1 MTYKLYAHLDVL
13 EALQNSNALGKRLN
27 LVFSH
32 LSAHGRTSVVKS
44 CKDPVNRGWLR
55 TPVSGNNRYLWWARH
70 SSNQVDGAGFPDR
83 SIVLRAVRHHDDHDE
98 LLVDNFDDIYLQITP
113 DNLND
118 STFIEQ
124 PWTEQQNIFIHSNAD
139 VRILIGNPGSGKT
152 TALWR
157 AVQTGESKKVLYLTW
172 SARLASTAKEH
183 FDCFRVEGLDVVARD
198 IRSFWGEILGRNV
211 ESIDPE
217 LSFKRFNAELI
228 KINPQILGTWRQASR
243 ALHAEARAVFYGMAI
258 PEQGAHELE
267 GLNAESYF
275 QIRQDDLGDNAQR
288 VPQIIETL
296 EPALDNNQWIP
307 ELEAAFDVIRHL
319 REEEIPP
326 GWEDFDSIVVD
337 EVQDMTQLE
346 LRALLDFHACVARKR
361 DMPPIL
367 TFAGDEGQTVVPT
380 HFKWGRLKDTV
391 EDAMNRLAPNRTP
404 GSGVQET
411 HLDSNLRCPI
421 NVRNVLDHA
430 GTLYTKLRKHERP
443 GNQTPPLNGEL
454 HDARLIHAKC
464 QDAAQAKD
472 LLSQL
477 MDIDGFA
484 VICLNERIRKEI
496 SSIEN
501 GGKSIGQRILM
512 PDEAKGLEFQT
523 VCLLNPGTHLRSFEE
538 LIGET
543 NEIDNLAA
551 RTHLDQFR
559 VAISR
564 ATGDLVFLDIGKDEN
579 AYSESKNILGSAI
592 ETDAEGLL
600 RFFEDFDVTPETRV
614 QSRLNLARE
623 LEEQDIHRAWSITVE
638 AFKMLGDRE
647 ITNGVSDEELRSEAG
662 MAILTQAAILLVN
675 PAFNQRD
682 TERIQSLV
690 QDAAKEARSEASSY
704 LFQAF
709 IAWAQC
715 DRIANSDKAAVS
727 AIKLLEI
734 IEGAAQG
741 AEWLMPAI
749 GIAAQRLRT
758 DLLAAP
764 ATKNAAE
771 SLTGAVERWLEITG
785 DIGDLDRKA
794 IELRSNAI
802 KTLIEARS
810 LKKAEEIF
818 ALIPYDD
825 RLSGMLHEAHQRY
838 ADAALCF
845 EAAGEPTCALR
856 NWREAGIWEK
866 ALEHATG
873 DDFQRLEWLK
883 EIHDISN
890 MKPHEMKSWMTK
902 AESKRFK
909 EALKNFE

>member
-1 MTYKLYAHLDVL
+1 MPYNLYAHQDVL
-13 EALQNSNALGKRLN
+13 EALQNRNALGKRLN

-44 CKDPVNRGWLR
+44 CKDPINRGWLR

-70 SSNQVDGAGFPDR
+70 SSNQVEGAGFPEH
-83 SIVLRAVRHHDDHDE
+83 SIVLRAVRHHDDHGE
-98 LLVDNFDDIYLQITP
+98 LLVEDFENHYAPITP
-113 DNLND
+113 KDLND
-118 STFIEQ
+118 DAFIEL
-124 PWTEQQNIFIHSNAD
+124 PWTEPQNNFIHSNAN

-157 AVQTGESKKVLYLTW
+157 TVQTRESKKVLYLTW
-172 SARLASTAKEH
+172 SSRLASTAKEH
-183 FDCFRVEGLDVVARD
+183 FDCFRIEGLNVVARD
-198 IRSFWGEILGRNV
+198 IRSFWGEILARNV
-211 ESIDPE
+211 VSIDPE
-217 LSFKRFNAELI
+217 QSFKHFKTEVS
-228 KINPQILGTWRQASR
+228 KINPQILGPWKQATR

-258 PEQGAHELE
+258 PEPGALVLE
-267 GLNAESYF
+267 GLNAESYLK
-275 QIRQDDLGDNAQR
+275 IRHDDLGNAAEM
-288 VPQIIETL
+288 VSPIIGIL
-296 EPALDNNQWIP
+296 RPALDNNKWMP

-319 REEEIPP
+319 REKEIPP
-326 GWEDFDSIVVD
+326 GWDDFDSIVVD

-346 LRALLDFHACVARKR
+346 IRALLDFHACLATNR
-361 DMPPIL
+361 DTPPNL

-380 HFKWGRLKDTV
+380 HFKWGRFKNNL
-391 EDAMNRLAPNRTP
+391 EDAMKRLAPNRTP
-404 GSGVQET
+404 GTGVQET

-421 NVRNVLDHA
+421 NVRNVLDQA

-464 QDAAQAKD
+464 QNASQAKD

-477 MDIDGFA
+477 MDIDGLA
-484 VICLNERIRKEI
+484 VICLNELIRKEI
-496 SSIEN
+496 SRIEN

-579 AYSESKNILGSAI
+579 AYSESKNILGAAI

-638 AFKMLGDRE
+638 AFKMLGDKE

-690 QDAAKEARSEASSY
+690 QEAAKEARSEASSC

-709 IAWAQC
+709 IAWVQC
-715 DRIANSDKAAVS
+715 DRMANSDKAAVS
-727 AIKLLEI
+727 AIKLLES
-734 IEGAAQG
+734 IEEAAQG
-741 AEWLMPAI
+741 AEWLMTAI
-749 GIAAQRLRT
+749 GIAAQRLRI
-758 DLLAAP
+758 DMLAAP
-764 ATKNAAE
+764 ATKKAAE
-771 SLTGAVERWLEITG
+771 SFTGPVERWLEITG

-794 IELRSNAI
+794 IELRSNSI
-802 KTLIEARS
+802 KTLIKAGN

-818 ALIPYDD
+818 ALIPEDK
-825 RLSGMLHEAHQRY
+825 RLSGMIHEAYKRY
-838 ADAALCF
+838 AEAALCF
-845 EAAGEPTCALR
+845 EAAGETTCALR
-856 NWREAGIWEK
+856 NWRADGNWEK
-866 ALEHATG
+866 SIEHATG
-873 DDFQRLEWLK
+873 DELQRLVWLK
-883 EIHDISN
+883 EIQDISSR
-890 MKPHEMKSWMTK
+890 KPHEMKSWMTK
-902 AESKRFK
+902 AETKRFK
-909 EALKNFE
+909 ETLKYLE